1 MSTSSDHSTK
11 RRPPSLLTPDQL
23 TAIEHATAGN
33 KLVIAKP
40 GSGKTVIAATAIANN
55 LASGRV
61 SRVLIVTTPKIAH
74 SVWPDEIHSWR
85 HTCHIRTALASG
97 ALPAKA
103 RLEAIDSDAP
113 VVITTFNLLPWF
125 RSHDL
130 FQHFDGL
137 IIDETTKLTS
147 AGGKH
152 ASSLRAAA
160 KKMHWSIG
168 LTGTPVDE
176 GPDKLYMQLLL
187 VDKGHAFGT
196 RKESFLNSWFYPTDF
211 RQRNWELKPHLKDDF
226 YKQAHQS
233 IHVVPDYRQDLPEL
247 IENTI
252 NISPTPA
259 LQQAYNHFLKTSS
272 LTDMTSPTAG
282 TDTQKQAQL
291 ACGFY
296 YDDDEKARWIS
307 EFRIQAAIDLITQ
320 TAGNVLVV
328 YNYIPEKER
337 FLTLH
342 PTAELLTNENIK
354 RWNNREIPV
363 MLLHPKSAGHGVELQ
378 HGGSTIIWLSNQW
391 SLDNKNQLNA
401 RLWRRGQKENVYVFY
416 FRALGIDDRMKT
428 RLIEKSQHDTD
439 FNKGA

>member
-1 MSTSSDHSTK
+1 MSTPSDHS
-11 RRPPSLLTPDQL
+11 RRSSDCLTPDQL
-23 TAIEHATAGN
+23 TAIEHATTGQ
-33 KLVIAKP
+33 KLIIAKP
-40 GSGKTVIAATAIANN
+40 GSGKTIIAATAIANN
-55 LASGRV
+55 LTSGRV
-61 SRVLIVTTPKIAH
+61 SKVLVVTTPRIADT
-74 SVWPDEIHSWR
+74 VWRSEFDAWE
-85 HTCHIRTALASG
+85 HTHHVTTALASG
-97 ALPAKA
+97 SLSASA
-103 RLEAIDSDAP
+103 RLEAIKSP
-113 VVITTFNLLPWF
+113 VQVVITTFNLLPWF
-125 RSHDL
+125 KENRL
-130 FQHFDGL
+130 FDHFDGL
-137 IIDETTKLTS
+137 VIDETTKLTS

-160 KKMHWSIG
+160 KKMSWSIG

-187 VDKGHAFGT
+187 VDKGTAFGS
-196 RKESFLNSWFYPTDF
+196 RKESLLNTWFYPTD
-211 RQRNWELKPHLKDDF
+211 RHQRNWELKPHLKDDF
-226 YKQAHQS
+226 YKRAHQS

-252 NISPTPA
+252 NISPPQHLIEANNT
-259 LQQAYNHFLKTSS
+259 FIKTSA
-272 LTDMTSPTAG
+272 LPGMTSPTAG
-282 TDTQKQAQL
+282 TDTQKAAQL
-291 ACGFY
+291 GCGFY
-296 YDDDEKARWIS
+296 YDNEQNVIWLS
-307 EFRIQAAIDLITQ
+307 EFRIQAAIDLINQ

-337 FLTLH
+337 FLTLC

-354 RWNNREIPV
+354 RWNAGEIPI

-416 FRALGIDDRMKT
+416 FRALGIDDHIEK
-428 RLIEKSQHDTD
+428 RLDEKSQHDTD

>member
-1 MSTSSDHSTK
+1 MSTPSDHLRRSSDC
-11 RRPPSLLTPDQL
+11 LTNDQL
-23 TAIEHATAGN
+23 TAIEHATEGGM
-33 KLVIAKP
+33 LIIAKP
-40 GSGKTVIAATAIANN
+40 GSGKTIIAATAICNN
-55 LASGRV
+55 LASGHV
-61 SRVLIVTTPKIAH
+61 SRVLIVTTPRIADT
-74 SVWPDEIHSWR
+74 VWRSEFDAWV
-85 HTCHIRTALASG
+85 HTHHVTTALASG
-97 ALPAKA
+97 SLSASA
-103 RLEAIDSDAP
+103 RLEAIKSP
-113 VVITTFNLLPWF
+113 VQVVITTFNLLPWF
-125 RSHDL
+125 KEHKL
-130 FQHFDGL
+130 FDHFDGL
-137 IIDETTKLTS
+137 VIDETTKLTA

-160 KKMHWSIG
+160 KKMSWSIG

-187 VDKGHAFGT
+187 VDKGQAFGT
-196 RKESFLNSWFYPTDF
+196 RKESFLNTWFYPTD
-211 RQRNWELKPHLKDDF
+211 RHQRNWELKPHLKDDF

-247 IENTI
+247 IENTLDI
-252 NISPTPA
+252 PPTPP
-259 LQQAYNHFLKTSS
+259 LQQAYNHFLKNHE
-272 LTDMTSPTAG
+272 LADMTSPTAG

-307 EFRIQAAIDLITQ
+307 EFRIQAAIDLINQ
-320 TAGNVLVV
+320 TTGNVLVV
-328 YNYIPEKER
+328 YNFIPEKER
-337 FLTLH
+337 FLTLC

-354 RWNNREIPV
+354 RWNAGEIPI

-378 HGGSTIIWLSNQW
+378 HGGSTIIWLSNHW

-416 FRALGIDDRMKT
+416 FRALGIDDRIEK
-428 RLIEKSQHDTD
+428 RLDEKSQHDTD

>member
-1 MSTSSDHSTK
+1 MSTPPDHLRRSSDC
-11 RRPPSLLTPDQL
+11 LTPDQL

-33 KLVIAKP
+33 KLIIAKP
-40 GSGKTVIAATAIANN
+40 GSGKTIIAATAIANN
-55 LASGRV
+55 LTSGPV
-61 SRVLIVTTPKIAH
+61 SRVLIVTTPRIADT
-74 SVWPDEIHSWR
+74 VWQSEFDTWQ
-85 HTCHIRTALASG
+85 HTYHVTTALASG
-97 ALPAKA
+97 SLNPEA
-103 RLEAIDSDAP
+103 RLEAVKGISE

-125 RSHDL
+125 KENRL
-130 FQHFDGL
+130 FDHFDGL
-137 IIDETTKLTS
+137 VIDETTKLTS

-152 ASSLRAAA
+152 ASSLRNAA
-160 KKMHWSIG
+160 KRMLWSIG

-187 VDKGHAFGT
+187 VDKGKAFGT
-196 RKESFLNSWFYPTDF
+196 RKESFLNTWFYPTD
-211 RQRNWELKPHLKDDF
+211 RHQRNWELKPHLKDDF
-226 YKQAHQS
+226 YKRAHQS

-252 NISPTPA
+252 NISPPQHLIEANNT
-259 LQQAYNHFLKTSS
+259 FIKTSA
-272 LTDMTSPTAG
+272 LPGMTSPTAG
-282 TDTQKQAQL
+282 TDTQKAAQL
-291 ACGFY
+291 GCGFY
-296 YDDDEKARWIS
+296 YDDEQNVIWLS
-307 EFRIQAAIDLITQ
+307 EFRIQAAIDLINQ

-337 FLTLH
+337 FLTLC

-354 RWNNREIPV
+354 RWNAGEIPI

-378 HGGSTIIWLSNQW
+378 HGGSTIIWLSNHW

-416 FRALGIDDRMKT
+416 FRALGIDDRIEK
-428 RLIEKSQHDTD
+428 RLDEKSQHDTD